1 MKPPTRIL
9 IAATLALLLLPELTR
24 AQSAAPLEGYNAFR
38 LVRTRFIFDP
48 ERQVIRSE
56 AAVPRVQSAPSRS
69 NFIAVTGTMVTPG
82 RTLAFFSGSQP
93 EYSKVISIGETIADF
108 KITGITPAQVELERA
123 GQPIIVPVGRQLP
136 LDGSTTAVTPTSL
149 APAPDI
155 SSSPAASVSAPSAAA
170 STSDKSEIARRMM
183 ERRQKEVSK

>member
-1 MKPPTRIL
+1 MKRPTRIL
-9 IAATLALLLLPELTR
+9 IAAAPALLLFAEVTR
-24 AQSAAPLEGYNAFR
+24 AQSTGPLEGYNAFR

-48 ERQVIRSE
+48 ERQATRSE
-56 AAVPRVQSAPSRS
+56 AAVPRAQSAPSRS

-93 EYSKVISIGETIADF
+93 EYSKVISVGETIADF
-108 KITGITPAQVELERA
+108 KITSITPAQVELERA

-136 LDGSTTAVTPTSL
+136 LDGSTTAVAPTSL

-155 SSSPAASVSAPSAAA
+155 SGTPAANSSAPSAAA
-170 STSDKSEIARRMM
+170 STSDKSEILRRMM